1 MQITAKGGFPINL
14 NILIIDDLILP
25 EKSAAD
31 SAKKTVF
38 YRLLEE
44 NYKRRLALA
53 RDFSSLGANV
63 LLLRLDEI
71 RSENFPPFEYREI
84 SGISQVFVP
93 VSARKGNLL
102 FRPKELLD
110 FCGKLF
116 DNSLGLSGLFKPDVV
131 ISGGVLPF
139 SGKAA
144 AKIAESA
151 GAMLISEF
159 SCSPA
164 ELLLKLGLCS
174 AINPVLTVLK
184 ASIRHALRKSEG
196 IISLFPMVS
205 TSFGDIPKVF
215 PMEYSAFEP
224 EYSPTDEA
232 KRKRDILS
240 AFGEGETFVLAFPG
254 NLESGFSIGEL
265 ISVCSELGNKFALVF
280 CGKGSK
286 KAMYKKL
293 VSEKGYKNI
302 YFMDEISEEEAPFVL
317 SAADGIFL
325 SEDGFSKGLAS
336 DSKRFFSVFG
346 AGRPIIA
353 SSVYHSEIFRKS
365 CGTII
370 TKPKNKD
377 STRLGIKTLMKMQK
391 ADRDILGRANRDFA
405 EKNSAKNFSAGYF
418 SIIEN
423 LLTQKESKK

>member
-1 MQITAKGGFPINL
+1 M
-14 NILIIDDLILP
+14 NILIIDDLLLP

-31 SAKKTVF
+31 SAKKAVF
-38 YRLLEE
+38 YRLMEE
-44 NYKRRLALA
+44 NYKRRLSLA
-53 RDFSSLGANV
+53 REFSSLGANV

-71 RSENFPPFEYREI
+71 RNGDLPPFEYREVF
-84 SGISQVFVP
+84 GISQVFVP
-93 VSARKGNLL
+93 VCIRKGSLL

-110 FCGKLF
+110 FCRKLD

-139 SGKAA
+139 AGKAA
-144 AKIAESA
+144 AKIAESS
-151 GAMLISEF
+151 GAVLINEF
-159 SCSPA
+159 ACSPA
-164 ELLLKLGLCS
+164 EILQKLGVCS
-174 AINPVLTVLK
+174 PLNPVLSVLK
-184 ASIRHALRKSEG
+184 ASIRHALRKSDG
-196 IISLFPMVS
+196 IIALFPGFS
-205 TSFGDIPKVF
+205 SAFGDIPRVF
-215 PMEYSAFEP
+215 PMEYSDFNP
-224 EYSPTDEA
+224 EYTPTDEA

-254 NLESGFSIGEL
+254 EVESGFSIGEL

-286 KAMYKKL
+286 KAAYKKF
-293 VSEKGYKNI
+293 VSEKGFKNI
-302 YFMDEISEEEAPFVL
+302 YFMDEVTEEEAPFVL
-317 SAADGIFL
+317 SDADGIFL
-325 SEDGFSKGLAS
+325 SEDEFSKGLAS
-336 DSKRFFSVFG
+336 DSRRFFAVFG

-365 CGTII
+365 GGTII
-370 TKPKNKD
+370 IRPKNKD
-377 STRLGIKTLMKMQK
+377 SIRLGIKTLMEMPK

-405 EKNSAKNFSAGYF
+405 EKNSAKNFAAGYF